1 MATPQT
7 EVKPAPTLEQVE
19 KQLSDLILQR
29 AGLKDQLDE
38 LEKQMPIVFGV
49 TQVLRAQKADQE
61 RLMAAAAEA
70 VNED

>member
-1 MATPQT
+1 MEQEQQAQ
-7 EVKPAPTLEQVE
+7 PAPTLEQVE
-19 KQLSDLILQR
+19 QQLNGLILQR

-61 RLMAAAAEA
+61 RLIAAAAEA
-70 VNED
+70 VKED